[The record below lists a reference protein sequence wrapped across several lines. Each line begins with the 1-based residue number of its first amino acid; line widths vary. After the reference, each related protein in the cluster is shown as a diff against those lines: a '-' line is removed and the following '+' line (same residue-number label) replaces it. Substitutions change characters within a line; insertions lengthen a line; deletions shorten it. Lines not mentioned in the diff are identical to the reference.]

1 MRRLALVLA
10 LAAALAPAA
19 HAAGLLDTWRAAAA
33 HDPEFAAARAGLA
46 AGEARTRQ
54 AGALWRP
61 SVSLQ
66 AGAGLADN
74 ESAMHGARFSAPGFG
89 QSTGVDFATSINGG
103 TSTRYALS
111 LRQPL
116 FDAER
121 SAQAGQLKIAGEIAQ
136 REWEAARQSLMLR
149 SAQRYLEA
157 SLAAQQLRLVEQQ
170 LHSAEQART
179 EAEDR
184 FRIGDRPITEV
195 HEATARAAA
204 LRAQRVAAQSE
215 LEVRRAL
222 LADLIGAAPP
232 QALALPGPREPALPE
247 PLDAWLARATAGN
260 PQVLLAEAQVRYA
273 GQEAQK
279 TAAAVS
285 PTVDLV
291 AQAGRERLSGSGDFG
306 SASNTSMQRAIGV
319 QLTLPLYTGGMRS
332 ARHDEAAALAEKARA
347 ELARAREQA
356 TQQARGAWLD
366 LSVARS
372 RTAALASA
380 LQAARARLDAT
391 QVGLQAGD
399 RTTLDLLNAQNDAA
413 SAELA
418 LLHARA
424 QFQLQRLQLAA
435 TAGVLDEAV
444 LAAVDGELVP

>member
-66 AGAGLADN
+66 AGAGLADS

-204 LRAQRVAAQSE
+204 LRAQRVA
-215 LEVRRAL
+215 L

-285 PTVDLV
+285 PIVDLV

-332 ARHDEAAALAEKARA
+332 SRHDEAAALAEKARA